1 MKNIL
6 IFLSFLLSVTGQ
18 NNSISESPTM
28 TSSLSPTVS
37 ESNEPSTSPT
47 MTSSLSSTVS
57 ESNPSSESPT
67 ITSSPRVSISSSKS
81 VNSSPSKSLTA
92 SLSSL
97 PSYTASNTIVP
108 TQSPTVYKSYSIMT
122 ADVDIVK
129 RTNTPSSLS
138 TNDPNNISLTL
149 AIGLPI
155 IIISLLIIII
165 VIHRKKFRQI
175 QEPQNI
181 IIVQSPIWG
190 RENPAW
196 IRQNPPELN
205 V

>member
-1 MKNIL
+1 
-6 IFLSFLLSVTGQ
+6 
-18 NNSISESPTM
+18 M
-28 TSSLSPTVS
+28 TT
-37 ESNEPSTSPT
+37 
-47 MTSSLSSTVS
+47 
-57 ESNPSSESPT
+57 
-67 ITSSPRVSISSSKS
+67 
-81 VNSSPSKSLTA
+81 
-92 SLSSL
+92 
-97 PSYTASNTIVP
+97 
-108 TQSPTVYKSYSIMT
+108 
-122 ADVDIVK
+122 DVDVVK
-129 RTNTPSSLS
+129 RSDTPSSLS